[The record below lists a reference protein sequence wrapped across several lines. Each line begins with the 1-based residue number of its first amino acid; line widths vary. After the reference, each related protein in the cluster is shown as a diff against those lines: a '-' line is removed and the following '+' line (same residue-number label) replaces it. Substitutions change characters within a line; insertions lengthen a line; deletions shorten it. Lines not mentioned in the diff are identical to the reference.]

1 MKLYPILFE
10 AARTA
15 GESLSKG
22 IIAIRTGN
30 YGGRHISLLSKQRA
44 DKALEKVSIVAGS
57 DSPKIRKAIANDATV
72 ASVAYSEQSP
82 GLYAVQTSAGVNK
95 FGPLAYQLVM
105 FDIQP
110 AWLKSDTSLSSD
122 SMSVWQKMYDLS
134 EKGVYE
140 RKWVGDFTDGPY
152 IVYSMMEIAQQWH
165 GDDFFSPDKF
175 LKKEG
180 WNAESGDE
188 QSFLKFLAEQEDKDN
203 SDPALFGYFWA
214 YRKTSHE
221 PEIEQ
226 LFAAGDE
233 FMSRVSSPTL
243 SHGVAGGVR
252 DFFSRRYNH

>member
-15 GESLSKG
+15 AESLSKG
-22 IIAIRTGN
+22 MIAIRTAN
-30 YGGRHISLLSKQRA
+30 YGGRHISLLSKRRA
-44 DKALEKVSIVAGS
+44 EKALEKASIVVGG
-57 DSPKIRKAIANDATV
+57 DSPRLRKAIANDATV
-72 ASVAYSEQSP
+72 ASVTYSEQSP

-95 FGPLAYQLVM
+95 FGPLAYQIVM

-110 AWLKSDTSLSSD
+110 AWLKSDTSLSED

-140 RKWVGDFTDGPY
+140 RKWVGDFANGPY
-152 IVYSMMEIAQQWH
+152 IIHAMMEIAEQWH
-165 GDDFFSPDKF
+165 GDDFFSRDG
-175 LKKEG
+175 LDWDG
-180 WNAESGDE
+180 TGDE
-188 QSFLKFLAEQEDKDN
+188 QSFLKFLTEQEDKDN
-203 SDPALFGYFWA
+203 ADPALFGYFWA

-233 FMSRVSSPTL
+233 FMSNISSPTAPREVGL
-243 SHGVAGGVR
+243 GVR
-252 DFFSRRYNH
+252 DFFSRRYASNH

>member
-22 IIAIRTGN
+22 IVAIRTGN
-30 YGGRHISLLSKQRA
+30 YGDRHISLLSKRRA
-44 DKALEKVSIVAGS
+44 EKALEKASIVVGG
-57 DSPKIRKAIANDATV
+57 DSPRLRKAIANDATV

-110 AWLKSDTSLSSD
+110 DWLKSDTSLSED
-122 SMSVWQKMYDLS
+122 SMSVWQKMYDIS

-152 IVYSMMEIAQQWH
+152 IVEAMMEIARQWH
-165 GDDFFSPDKF
+165 GDDFFSR
-175 LKKEG
+175 EG
-180 WNAESGDE
+180 SDWDGTGDE
-188 QSFLKFLAEQEDKDN
+188 QSFLKFLAEQEEKDN
-203 SDPALFGYFWA
+203 ADPALFGYFWA

-233 FMSRVSSPTL
+233 FMSRISNPK
-243 SHGVAGGVR
+243 SHGAVGLGVR
-252 DFFSRRYNH
+252 DFFSRRYASNY

>member
-30 YGGRHISLLSKQRA
+30 YGGRHISLLSKRRA

-57 DSPKIRKAIANDATV
+57 DSPKVRKAIANDATV

-110 AWLKSDTSLSSD
+110 AWLKSDTSLSED

-140 RKWVGDFTDGPY
+140 RKWVGNFTNGPY
-152 IVYSMMEIAQQWH
+152 IVEEMMEIAQHWH
-165 GDDFFSPDKF
+165 GDDFFSR
-175 LKKEG
+175 EG
-180 WNAESGDE
+180 SDWKSTGDE
-188 QSFLKFLAEQEDKDN
+188 QSFLKFLAEQEEKDN
-203 SDPALFGYFWA
+203 ADPALFGYFWA

-243 SHGVAGGVR
+243 SHGVAGGVH
-252 DFFSRRYNH
+252 DFFSRRYASNY

>member
-30 YGGRHISLLSKQRA
+30 YGGRHISLLSKRRA
-44 DKALEKVSIVAGS
+44 DKALEKVSIVVGS
-57 DSPKIRKAIANDATV
+57 DSPRLRKAIANDATV

-110 AWLKSDTSLSSD
+110 AWLKSDSSLSED

-140 RKWVGDFTDGPY
+140 RKWVGNFTNGPY
-152 IVYSMMEIAQQWH
+152 IVEAMMEIAQQWH
-165 GDDFFSPDKF
+165 GDDFFSR
-175 LKKEG
+175 EG
-180 WNAESGDE
+180 SDWKSTGDE
-188 QSFLKFLAEQEDKDN
+188 QSFLKFLAEQEEKDN
-203 SDPALFGYFWA
+203 ADPALFGYFWA

-243 SHGVAGGVR
+243 SHGVAQGVH
-252 DFFSRRYNH
+252 DFFSRRYASNH

>member
-10 AARTA
+10 AAKTA

-30 YGGRHISLLSKQRA
+30 YGGRHISLLSKRRA
-44 DKALEKVSIVAGS
+44 EKALEKTGIVVGG
-57 DSPKIRKAIANDATV
+57 DSPRLRKAIANDATV
-72 ASVAYSEQSP
+72 ASVTYSEQSP
-82 GLYAVQTSAGVNK
+82 GLYAVHTSAGVNK

-110 AWLKSDTSLSSD
+110 DWLKSDTSLSSD
-122 SMSVWQKMYDLS
+122 SLNVWQKMYDLS

-140 RKWVGDFTDGPY
+140 RNWVGNFAYGLY
-152 IVYSMMEIAQQWH
+152 IVAAMMEIARQWH
-165 GDDFFSPDKF
+165 GDDFFSR
-175 LKKEG
+175 EG
-180 WNAESGDE
+180 LGWDGTGDE

-203 SDPALFGYFWA
+203 ADPALFGYFWA

-233 FMSRVSSPTL
+233 FMLRVSSPAL
-243 SHGVAGGVR
+243 SQGVAGGVS
-252 DFFSRRYNH
+252 DFFSRRYASNY

>member
-10 AARTA
+10 AAKTA

-30 YGGRHISLLSKQRA
+30 YGGGHISLLSKQRA
-44 DKALEKVSIVAGS
+44 EKALEKASIVVGG
-57 DSPKIRKAIANDATV
+57 DSPRLRKAIANDATV
-72 ASVAYSEQSP
+72 ASVTYSEQSP

-95 FGPLAYQLVM
+95 FGPLAYQIVM

-110 AWLKSDTSLSSD
+110 AWLKSDTSLSED

-140 RKWVGDFTDGPY
+140 RKWVGDFAYGPY
-152 IVYSMMEIAQQWH
+152 IIPAMMEIAEQWH
-165 GDDFFSPDKF
+165 GDDFFTNWDGK
-175 LKKEG
+175 G
-180 WNAESGDE
+180 GE
-188 QSFLKFLAEQEDKDN
+188 QSFLKFLAEQEEKDY

-214 YRKTSHE
+214 YRKKSHE

-233 FMSRVSSPTL
+233 FMSRISSPAL
-243 SHGVAGGVR
+243 SQGVAGGVR
-252 DFFSRRYNH
+252 AFFSRRYNH

>member
-44 DKALEKVSIVAGS
+44 EKALEKVSIVWGS
-57 DSPKIRKAIANDATV
+57 GSPKVRKAIANDATV

-110 AWLKSDTSLSSD
+110 AWLKSDTSLSED

-140 RKWVGDFTDGPY
+140 RKWVGEFENGPY
-152 IVYSMMEIAQQWH
+152 IVEAMMEIAQQWH
-165 GDDFFSPDKF
+165 GDDFFSR
-175 LKKEG
+175 EG
-180 WNAESGDE
+180 SDWESTGDE

-233 FMSRVSSPTL
+233 FMSRVSNPKSYREVGL
-243 SHGVAGGVR
+243 GVR
-252 DFFSRRYNH
+252 DFFSRRYASNY

>member
-10 AARTA
+10 AAKTA

-30 YGGRHISLLSKQRA
+30 YGGRHISLLSKRRA

-57 DSPKIRKAIANDATV
+57 DSPEVRKAIANDATV
-72 ASVAYSEQSP
+72 ASVAYSESSP

-152 IVYSMMEIAQQWH
+152 IVEAMMEIAVQWH

-188 QSFLKFLAEQEDKDN
+188 QSFLKFLAKDN

>member
-30 YGGRHISLLSKQRA
+30 YGDRHISLLSKRRA
-44 DKALEKVSIVAGS
+44 EKALEKTGIVVGG
-57 DSPKIRKAIANDATV
+57 DSPRLRKAIANDATV

-82 GLYAVQTSAGVNK
+82 GLYAVHTSAGVNK

-110 AWLKSDTSLSSD
+110 DWLKSDTSLSSD
-122 SMSVWQKMYDLS
+122 SLNVWQKMYDLS

-140 RKWVGDFTDGPY
+140 RNWVGNFADGLY
-152 IVYSMMEIAQQWH
+152 IVAAMMEIARQWH
-165 GDDFFSPDKF
+165 GDDFFSR
-175 LKKEG
+175 EG
-180 WNAESGDE
+180 LGWDGTGDE

-203 SDPALFGYFWA
+203 ADPALFGYFWA

-233 FMSRVSSPTL
+233 FMLRVSSPAL
-243 SHGVAGGVR
+243 SQGVAGGVH
-252 DFFSRRYNH
+252 DFFSRRYASNY

>member
-10 AARTA
+10 AAKTA

-30 YGGRHISLLSKQRA
+30 YGGRHISLLSKRRA

-57 DSPKIRKAIANDATV
+57 DSPEVRKAIANDATV

-152 IVYSMMEIAQQWH
+152 IVEAMMEIAVQWH
-165 GDDFFSPDKF
+165 GDDFFSREG
-175 LKKEG
+175 LG

-188 QSFLKFLAEQEDKDN
+188 QSFLKFLTEEDKYN
-203 SDPALFGYFWA
+203 ADPALFGYFWA

>member
-15 GESLSKG
+15 AESLSKG

-44 DKALEKVSIVAGS
+44 EKALEKVSIVVGG
-57 DSPKIRKAIANDATV
+57 DSPKVRKAIANDATV

-110 AWLKSDTSLSSD
+110 AWLKSDTSLSGD

-140 RKWVGDFTDGPY
+140 RKWVGEFENGPY
-152 IVYSMMEIAQQWH
+152 IVEAMMEIAQQWH
-165 GDDFFSPDKF
+165 GDDFFSR
-175 LKKEG
+175 EG
-180 WNAESGDE
+180 SDWKSTGDE
-188 QSFLKFLAEQEDKDN
+188 QSFLKFLAKDN

-252 DFFSRRYNH
+252 DFFSRRYSN

>member
-30 YGGRHISLLSKQRA
+30 PWGGHNISLLSKQRA
-44 DKALEKVSIVAGS
+44 DKALEKVSILAVY
-57 DSPKIRKAIANDATV
+57 KAIANDATV

-82 GLYAVQTSAGVNK
+82 GLYAVETSAGVNK

-105 FDIQP
+105 FAIQP

-152 IVYSMMEIAQQWH
+152 IVEAMMEIAQQWH
-165 GDDFFSPDKF
+165 GDDFFNR
-175 LKKEG
+175 EG
-180 WNAESGDE
+180 LGWDGTGDE
-188 QSFLKFLAEQEDKDN
+188 QSFLKFLAEQEEKDN
-203 SDPALFGYFWA
+203 TDPALFGYFWA

-233 FMSRVSSPTL
+233 FMSRVSVSSPTL

-252 DFFSRRYNH
+252 DFFSRRYSSNR

>member
-30 YGGRHISLLSKQRA
+30 YGGRHISLLSKRRA
-44 DKALEKVSIVAGS
+44 DKALEKVSIVVGS
-57 DSPKIRKAIANDATV
+57 DSPEVRKAIANDATV

-110 AWLKSDTSLSSD
+110 AWLKSDTSLSED
-122 SMSVWQKMYDLS
+122 SMGVWQKMYDLS

-140 RKWVGDFTDGPY
+140 RKWVGNFTNGPY
-152 IVYSMMEIAQQWH
+152 IVEAMMEIAQHWH
-165 GDDFFSPDKF
+165 GDDFFSR
-175 LKKEG
+175 EG
-180 WNAESGDE
+180 SDWKSTGDE
-188 QSFLKFLAEQEDKDN
+188 QSFLKFLAEQEEKDN
-203 SDPALFGYFWA
+203 ADPALFGYFWA

-243 SHGVAGGVR
+243 SHGVTGGVR
-252 DFFSRRYNH
+252 DFFSRRYASNH

>member
-1 MKLYPILFE
+1 MNLYPILFE

-22 IIAIRTGN
+22 VIAIRTGN
-30 YGGRHISLLSKQRA
+30 YGGGHISLLSKRRA

-57 DSPKIRKAIANDATV
+57 DSPEVRKAIANDATV

-82 GLYAVQTSAGVNK
+82 GLYAVHTSAGVNK

-110 AWLKSDTSLSSD
+110 DWLKSDTSLSED

-152 IVYSMMEIAQQWH
+152 IVEAMMEIAQQWQ
-165 GDDFFSPDKF
+165 GDDFFNQ
-175 LKKEG
+175 EG
-180 WNAESGDE
+180 SDWKSTGDE

-203 SDPALFGYFWA
+203 ADPALFGYFWA

-233 FMSRVSSPTL
+233 FMSRVSSPAL
-243 SHGVAGGVR
+243 SLGVAGGVR

>member
-22 IIAIRTGN
+22 IIAIRTAN
-30 YGGRHISLLSKQRA
+30 YGGRHISLLSKRRA

-57 DSPKIRKAIANDATV
+57 DSPEVRKAIANDATV

-95 FGPLAYQLVM
+95 FGPLAYQIVM

-110 AWLKSDTSLSSD
+110 AWLKSDSSLSSD

-152 IVYSMMEIAQQWH
+152 IVEAMMEIAVQWH

-188 QSFLKFLAEQEDKDN
+188 QSFLKFLAKDN

-226 LFAAGDE
+226 LLAAGDE